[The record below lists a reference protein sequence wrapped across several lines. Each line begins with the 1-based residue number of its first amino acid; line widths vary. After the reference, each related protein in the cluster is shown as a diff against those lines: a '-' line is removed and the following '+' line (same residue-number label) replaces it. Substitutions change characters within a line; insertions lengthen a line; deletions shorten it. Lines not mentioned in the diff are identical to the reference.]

1 MENSQVFIMK
11 MMEQIESYYDLC
23 FLVKSYNVMGIWC
36 FVIKYS
42 KFDGL
47 YLRFSEKH
55 WCLLGNTRNR
65 EKEMVRL
72 VMG

>member
-1 MENSQVFIMK
+1 MK
-11 MMEQIESYYDLC
+11 MREQIERVYDLY
-23 FLVKSYNVMGIWC
+23 FLVKSYDVNGIC
-36 FVIKYS
+36 LFVIKYS

-47 YLRFSEKH
+47 YLRFSERH

-72 VMG
+72 VIG